1 MLSGRGLNPGPPARQ
16 TGAYPL
22 NWANRAAVSICKTAT
37 PLSSALTSFV
47 VYECGRLQ
55 KRLTFLHP
63 SQLGRVGTAS
73 LGGDNNQHS
82 QSVSGKLRELNWRT
96 AWRPYCIGSPGT
108 NNLVSVNPGD
118 NLRSPTHRSGPV
130 HDHSFILIK
139 ISTSTTSHRLSCYPR
154 TIVQWNSLPSDVFTL
169 TADPAQF
176 RNNVLEIKSPAN

>member
-73 LGGDNNQHS
+73 LGGNSNQHS
-82 QSVSGKLRELNWRT
+82 QSVSSKLRELNGRT
-96 AWRPYCIGSPGT
+96 AWRPCCTGSPGT
-108 NNLVSVNPGD
+108 NNLVSVNHTH
-118 NLRSPTHRSGPV
+118 NLVTRFF
-130 HDHSFILIK
+130 SFFQYVGGRKSVIVILD
-139 ISTSTTSHRLSCYPR
+139 LSFKCF
-154 TIVQWNSLPSDVFTL
+154 NC
-169 TADPAQF
+169 
-176 RNNVLEIKSPAN
+176 